1 MTTDTPPRRARSQ
14 RRYLIPGEPPPLR
27 GRRSQQIKCL
37 LKLIDAGE
45 EEMNS
50 NIENQSHR
58 ASVSTKLVRP
68 FGSQL
73 VCTSKYNVSPF
84 DHCPATHLNH
94 NGIGALGGNI
104 DLLNLQGWRFKRIC
118 NVCGRERHR
127 AEHAH
132 LRFILQ
138 VFSWFTTLAAE
149 ILRHHAEYAL
159 QCIPF
164 QLFLVYNVC
173 GRERHRAKHA
183 LHEMVLYPGLGPPA
197 SRREASTKSN
207 TFVK

>member
-1 MTTDTPPRRARSQ
+1 M
-14 RRYLIPGEPPPLR
+14 
-27 GRRSQQIKCL
+27 
-37 LKLIDAGE
+37 IDAGAE
-45 EEMNS
+45 EKNS

-58 ASVSTKLVRP
+58 VSVSTKLVRP
-68 FGSQL
+68 FGSTIR
-73 VCTSKYNVSPF
+73 VYYVSPF
-84 DHCPATHLNH
+84 DHRPATDLNH
-94 NGIGALGGNI
+94 NGIEALGGNI
-104 DLLNLQGWRFKRIC
+104 DLLNLQGWLIKRIH
-118 NVCGRERHR
+118 NVSGRERHR
-127 AEHAH
+127 AEHTH
-132 LRFILQ
+132 LRVILQ